1 MSKGSWT
8 RAARPLAFVLASF
21 ASFSPARAADEA
33 GWHDDAAL
41 KQAIDA
47 LVAAH
52 KELAR
57 VGSYGK
63 SLAGRDLLYV
73 ELGAIDDPQRSKLPA
88 LLVVAGLDGQH
99 VVGTEMVLDHLK
111 RLVEG
116 YGGEEKAITKLLD
129 EHVVYLIPR
138 ANPDGAEALF
148 HPLNGALREVRG
160 NLRPVDD
167 DRDGMSDEDGPED
180 LNHDGVITMMRWK
193 DPAGTLIEDKD
204 DPRILRPADPLK
216 GERGIYKL
224 RVEGLDRDGD
234 GEWAED
240 GPGDVVPDRNFP
252 QRWSEHDPA
261 AGRVPM
267 SEPES
272 RALGQ
277 FLFDRPSIAL
287 TIVYGLRDN
296 VAVDA
301 KPDAGG
307 DAPPGPQGF
316 RFNRTMPTGI
326 VKDDQPL
333 FTELATRYRDTTGVK
348 SKPSIE
354 SEDGAFSA
362 FEYYQFGIPALCM
375 HVWSPPLDVAP
386 PPKREAPGEPG
397 KEGEPKKEGP
407 EGEGKKE
414 EGAKKEGGEPAAK
427 PPETPPAPTPAPEP
441 QTAPPGG
448 GGRGRGG
455 GGRRGGPGGAGG
467 AQAGAPP
474 PETVKVDPDEKK
486 LLAWNDLRMNGAAFV
501 PWTKVSHPTLGEVEV
516 GGWKPYVKVNPPLE
530 EVAALAK
537 KHSDYLVKVGGLL
550 AQVRL
555 NEIKVE
561 NLGDGLFRVGVTVV
575 NEGWLPTVT
584 SMGERNRRAK
594 PTRLDLDLGPTQKIT
609 LVQGEKRH
617 TWTRIE
623 GGGGR
628 REVKWLLQA
637 PAGGD
642 VTLKLWSERAG
653 DDERAVTLR

>member
-1 MSKGSWT
+1 MSKGSWS
-8 RAARPLAFVLASF
+8 RAALPLALAAACF
-21 ASFSPARAADEA
+21 AEARADEA

-47 LVAAH
+47 LVAGH

-63 SLAGRDLLYV
+63 SLAGRDLLFV
-73 ELGAIDDPQRSKLPA
+73 ELGAIDDPQRAKLPA

-99 VVGTEMVLDHLK
+99 LVGTEMVLDHLK

-116 YGGEEKAITKLLD
+116 YGGEEKAVTKLLD

-138 ANPDGAEALF
+138 ANPDGADAFF
-148 HPLNGALREVRG
+148 HPANGALREVRG

-167 DRDGMSDEDGPED
+167 DRDGKVDEDGPED

-204 DPRILRPADPLK
+204 DPRIVRPADPLK
-216 GERGIYKL
+216 GERGVYKL

-267 SEPES
+267 SEPEA

-287 TIVYGLRDN
+287 TLVYGLRDN
-296 VAVDA
+296 LAVDA
-301 KPDAGG
+301 KPDASG
-307 DAPPGPQGF
+307 DAPAGPQGF

-333 FTELATRYRDTTGVK
+333 YAELATRYRETTGVK
-348 SKPSIE
+348 SKPSLE
-354 SEDGAFSA
+354 ADDGAFAS

-386 PPKREAPGEPG
+386 PPKPGEGG
-397 KEGEPKKEGP
+397 KEGEAGPKKEG
-407 EGEGKKE
+407 EDA
-414 EGAKKEGGEPAAK
+414 AKKEGGAPAAK
-427 PPETPPAPTPAPEP
+427 PPEGQPAPTPPAEP
-441 QTAPPGG
+441 QTPPPGA
-448 GGRGRGG
+448 G
-455 GGRRGGPGGAGG
+455 GGRRGGSGGGRRGGAGG
-467 AQAGAPP
+467 PPSGAPA

-486 LLAWNDLRMNGAAFV
+486 LLAWNDLKMGGGAFV
-501 PWTKVSHPTLGEVEV
+501 PWTKVPHPTLGEVEV
-516 GGWKPYVKVNPPLE
+516 GGWKPYVKVNPPLD
-530 EVAALAK
+530 EVADLAK

-594 PTRLDLDLGPTQKIT
+594 PTRLDLDLGPTEKIT

-628 REVKWLLQA
+628 REVKWLLQG
-637 PAGGD
+637 PAGAD

>member
-1 MSKGSWT
+1 MSKGSWS
-8 RAARPLAFVLASF
+8 RAALPLALVAASF
-21 ASFSPARAADEA
+21 APLRADGDA
-33 GWHDDAAL
+33 GWHDDGAL

-47 LVAAH
+47 LVSGH

-63 SLAGRDLLYV
+63 SLAGRDLLFV
-73 ELGAIDDPQRSKLPA
+73 ELGAIDDPQRARLPA

-99 VVGTEMVLDHLK
+99 LVGTEMVLDHLK

-138 ANPDGAEALF
+138 ANPDGADAFF
-148 HPLNGALREVRG
+148 HPANGALREVRG

-167 DRDGMSDEDGPED
+167 DRDGQLDEDGPED

-193 DPAGTLIEDKD
+193 DPAGTLIEDPS
-204 DPRILRPADPLK
+204 DPRIVRPADPLK
-216 GERGIYKL
+216 GERGVYKL
-224 RVEGLDRDGD
+224 RVEGIDRDGD
-234 GEWAED
+234 GEYAED
-240 GPGDVVPDRNFP
+240 GPGDVIPDRNFP
-252 QRWSEHDPA
+252 QRWAEHDPA
-261 AGRVPM
+261 AGRTPM

-277 FLFDRPSIAL
+277 FLYDRPSIAL

-301 KPDAGG
+301 KPDQGE
-307 DAPPGPQGF
+307 APPAAGPAGF

-333 FTELATRYRDTTGVK
+333 FAELATRYRETTGVK

-354 SEDGAFSA
+354 ADDGAFAA
-362 FEYYQFGIPALCM
+362 FNYIQFGIPTLCV

-386 PPKREAPGEPG
+386 PPKPGEPG
-397 KEGEPKKEGP
+397 KEGELKKEG
-407 EGEGKKE
+407 ERAKE
-414 EGAKKEGGEPAAK
+414 EGARKEGGEPAAK
-427 PPETPPAPTPAPEP
+427 PPEAQPAPTPAPEP
-441 QTAPPGG
+441 QTPPAGG
-448 GGRGRGG
+448 GG
-455 GGRRGGPGGAGG
+455 GGRRGGGRRGGGPGAGG
-467 AQAGAPP
+467 PPTGAPA
-474 PETVKVDPDEKK
+474 PETIKVDPDEKK
-486 LLAWNDLRMNGAAFV
+486 LLAWNDLRMGGNAFV
-501 PWTKVSHPTLGEVEV
+501 PWTKVSHPQLGEVEV

-530 EVAALAK
+530 EVADLAK

-555 NEIKVE
+555 AEQKVE
-561 NLGDGLFRVGVTVV
+561 SLGDGLFRVSVTIV

-584 SMGERNRRAK
+584 SMGERDRRAK
-594 PTRLDLDLGPTQKIT
+594 PTRLELDPGKAT

-628 REVKWLLQA
+628 REVKWLLRGA
-637 PAGGD
+637 AGTD
-642 VTLKLWSERAG
+642 VKLELWSERAG

>member
-1 MSKGSWT
+1 MSKGSWS
-8 RAARPLAFVLASF
+8 RAALPLALLAACF
-21 ASFSPARAADEA
+21 ATARAGET

-47 LVAAH
+47 LVAGH

-63 SLAGRDLLYV
+63 SLAGRDLLFV
-73 ELGAIDDPQRSKLPA
+73 ELGAIDDPQRAKLPA

-99 VVGTEMVLDHLK
+99 LIGTEMVLDHLK

-138 ANPDGAEALF
+138 ANPDGADAFF
-148 HPLNGALREVRG
+148 HPIDGALREVRG

-167 DRDGMSDEDGPED
+167 DRDGKLDEDGPED

-193 DPAGTLIEDKD
+193 DPAGTLIEDPG
-204 DPRILRPADPLK
+204 DPRIVRPADPLK
-216 GERGIYKL
+216 GERGVYKL

-252 QRWSEHDPA
+252 QRWSEHDPG

-267 SEPES
+267 SEPEA

-277 FLFDRPSIAL
+277 FLFDRPAIAL
-287 TIVYGLRDN
+287 TLVYGLRDN
-296 VAVDA
+296 LAVDA

-307 DAPPGPQGF
+307 DAPAGPQGF
-316 RFNRTMPTGI
+316 RFNRTMPAGI

-333 FTELATRYRDTTGVK
+333 YAELATRYRETTGVK

-354 SEDGAFSA
+354 ADDGAFAA

-386 PPKREAPGEPG
+386 PPKPGEG
-397 KEGEPKKEGP
+397 GKEGEKKEGEPKKE
-407 EGEGKKE
+407 EGE
-414 EGAKKEGGEPAAK
+414 KKEGGESAARPPQAQPAPA
-427 PPETPPAPTPAPEP
+427 PPAEP
-441 QTAPPGG
+441 QAPPPGG
-448 GGRGRGG
+448 GG
-455 GGRRGGPGGAGG
+455 GGRRGGGGGRRGGAGG
-467 AQAGAPP
+467 PQTGAPP

-486 LLAWNDLRMNGAAFV
+486 LLAWNDLRMGGNAFV
-501 PWTKVSHPTLGEVEV
+501 PWTKVAHPTLGEVEV

-530 EVAALAK
+530 EVAELAK

-561 NLGDGLFRVGVTVV
+561 NLGDGLFRVGVAVV

-594 PTRLDLDLGPTQKIT
+594 PTRLDLDLGSDPKKIT

-637 PAGGD
+637 PAGATAGVD
-642 VTLKLWSERAG
+642 VKLELWSERAG
-653 DDERAVTLR
+653 DDERTVTLR